1 MRLAV
6 PVRAAGQ
13 RFALPI
19 LVLVSVA
26 MIVLGKAD
34 AFLFERIR
42 AVFADAAAPVLAIV
56 SRPAAAVDAVVDRV
70 QDVFAL
76 YSENAQLRRENARLL
91 QWQQVAQGL
100 TVENARLRE
109 LLNLVPDPTV
119 SFVSSCVIANSGG
132 SFVRSVLIDA
142 GSREGVVRGQA
153 AMTGAGLVGRVTEV
167 GERAAR
173 ILLLTDL
180 NSRVPVAFDG
190 SRERAV
196 LAGDNSDRPRLIYL
210 PARSTVKVGDRLVSS
225 GNGGIFPPG
234 LPVGVVAAIDDGI
247 VRVEPYAEL
256 SRLDYLRIVNYGL
269 AGVLPQPVVPRAA
282 KPSRGAAAREPAVRE
297 PTP

>member
-6 PVRAAGQ
+6 PVKLLSQ
-13 RFALPI
+13 RFALP
-19 LVLVSVA
+19 VLVFASVV
-26 MIVLGKAD
+26 MVILGKAD
-34 AFLFERIR
+34 ALLFERIR
-42 AVFADAAAPVLAIV
+42 VVFSDLVSPVLGVVSQPVAAI
-56 SRPAAAVDAVVDRV
+56 DQLLDQV
-70 QDVFAL
+70 QGTFAL
-76 YSENAQLRRENARLL
+76 SAENAQLRQDNARLM

-109 LLNLVPDPTV
+109 LLNLAPDPTV
-119 SFVSSCVIANSGG
+119 SFVSTRVIANSGG
-132 SFVRSVLIDA
+132 SFVRSVLIDG
-142 GSREGVVRGQA
+142 GSREGIARGQA

-167 GERAAR
+167 GDRAAR
-173 ILLLTDL
+173 VLLVTDL
-180 NSRVPVAFDG
+180 NSRVPVAVDG

-196 LAGDNSDRPRLIYL
+196 LAGDNSDRPRLLYL
-210 PARSTVKVGDRLVSS
+210 PARTTVKVGDRLVSS

-234 LPVGVVAAIDDGI
+234 LPVGEVAAIEDGI

-269 AGVLPQPVVPRAA
+269 SGVLPQPVMPRAA
-282 KPSRGAAAREPAVRE
+282 KSPRGNREPILRE

>member
-6 PVRAAGQ
+6 PVKMLSQ

-19 LVLVSVA
+19 LVFASVV
-26 MIVLGKAD
+26 MVVLGKAD
-34 AFLFERIR
+34 ALLFERVR
-42 AVFADAAAPVLAIV
+42 VVFADLVSPVLGIV
-56 SRPAAAVDAVVDRV
+56 SQPVAAVDQLLDQV
-70 QDVFAL
+70 QGTFAL
-76 YSENAQLRRENARLL
+76 SAENAQLRQDNARLV

-109 LLNLVPDPTV
+109 LLNLAPDPSV
-119 SFVSSCVIANSGG
+119 SFVSTRVIANSGG
-132 SFVRSVLIDA
+132 SFVRSVLIDG
-142 GSREGVVRGQA
+142 GSRDGIARGQA

-167 GERAAR
+167 GDRAAR
-173 ILLLTDL
+173 VLLVTDL
-180 NSRVPVAFDG
+180 NSRVPVAVDG

-196 LAGDNSDRPRLIYL
+196 LAGDNSDRPRLLYL
-210 PARSTVKVGDRLVSS
+210 PARTTVKVGDRLVSS

-234 LPVGVVAAIDDGI
+234 LPVGEVAAIEDGI

-269 AGVLPQPVVPRAA
+269 SGVLPQPVMPRAVKA
-282 KPSRGAAAREPAVRE
+282 TRGNREPILRE

>member
-6 PVRAAGQ
+6 PGKMISQ
-13 RFALPI
+13 RFALP
-19 LVLVSVA
+19 VLVVASVV
-26 MIVLGKAD
+26 MVVLGKAD
-34 AFLFERIR
+34 ALLFERIR
-42 AVFADAAAPVLAIV
+42 VVFADVASPVLGIV
-56 SRPAAAVDAVVDRV
+56 SQPVAAVDQLVDRV
-70 QDVFAL
+70 QGAFVL
-76 YSENAQLRRENARLL
+76 SSENAQLRQDNARLM

-109 LLNLVPDPTV
+109 LLNLAPDPTV
-119 SFVSSCVIANSGG
+119 SFVSTRVIANSGG
-132 SFVRSVLIDA
+132 SFVRSVLIDG

-167 GERAAR
+167 GDRAAR
-173 ILLLTDL
+173 VLLITDL
-180 NSRVPVAFDG
+180 NSRVPVAVDG

-196 LAGDNSDRPRLIYL
+196 LAGDNSDRPRLLYL

-234 LPVGVVAAIDDGI
+234 LPVGEVAAIEDGI

-269 AGVLPQPVVPRAA
+269 SGVLPQPVMPRAA
-282 KPSRGAAAREPAVRE
+282 KSTRGNRESISRE

>member
-6 PVRAAGQ
+6 PVKAISQ

-19 LVLVSVA
+19 LGFASVV
-26 MIVLGKAD
+26 MVILGKAD
-34 AFLFERIR
+34 ALLFERIR
-42 AVFADAAAPVLAIV
+42 IIFADAASPVLAAV
-56 SRPAAAVDAVVDRV
+56 SQPAAVVDQLVDRV

-76 YSENAQLRRENARLL
+76 YSENNQLRQDNARLL

-100 TVENARLRE
+100 SVENARLRE
-109 LLNLVPDPTV
+109 LLRLAPDPAV
-119 SFVSSCVIANSGG
+119 SFVSTRVIANSGG
-132 SFVRSVLIDA
+132 SFVRSVLVDA
-142 GSREGVVRGQA
+142 GKSDGLVRGQA

-173 ILLLTDL
+173 VLLLTDL

-196 LAGDNSDRPRLIYL
+196 LAGDNSDRPRLVYL
-210 PARSTVKVGDRLVSS
+210 PEASAVKIGDRIISS

-234 LPVGVVAAIDDGI
+234 LPIGVVAAIEDGI

-269 AGVLPQPVVPRAA
+269 SGVLPQPVVPRAG
-282 KPSRGAAAREPAVRE
+282 KSRGGARESTTREPA
-297 PTP
+297 P

>member
-6 PVRAAGQ
+6 PVKMLSQ
-13 RFALPI
+13 RFALP
-19 LVLVSVA
+19 VLVFASVV
-26 MIVLGKAD
+26 MVVLGKAD
-34 AFLFERIR
+34 TLLFERVR
-42 AVFADAAAPVLAIV
+42 VVFADLVSPVLGIISQPV
-56 SRPAAAVDAVVDRV
+56 AAVDQLLDQV
-70 QDVFAL
+70 QGTFAL
-76 YSENAQLRRENARLL
+76 SAENAQLRQDNARLV

-109 LLNLVPDPTV
+109 LLNLAPDPSV
-119 SFVSSCVIANSGG
+119 SFVSTRVIANSGG
-132 SFVRSVLIDA
+132 SFVRSVLIDG
-142 GSREGVVRGQA
+142 GSREGIARGQA

-167 GERAAR
+167 GDRAAR
-173 ILLLTDL
+173 VLLVTDL
-180 NSRVPVAFDG
+180 NSRVPVAVDG

-196 LAGDNSDRPRLIYL
+196 LAGDNSDRPRLLYL
-210 PARSTVKVGDRLVSS
+210 PARTTVKVGDRLVSS

-234 LPVGVVAAIDDGI
+234 LPVGEVAAIEDGI

-269 AGVLPQPVVPRAA
+269 SGVLPQPVMPRAVKA
-282 KPSRGAAAREPAVRE
+282 PRGNREPTLRE

>member
-6 PVRAAGQ
+6 PVKMLSQ
-13 RFALPI
+13 RFALP
-19 LVLVSVA
+19 VLVFASVV
-26 MIVLGKAD
+26 MVVLGKAD
-34 AFLFERIR
+34 ALLFERVR
-42 AVFADAAAPVLAIV
+42 VVFADLVSPVLGIV
-56 SRPAAAVDAVVDRV
+56 SQPVAAVDQLLDQVHGT
-70 QDVFAL
+70 FAL
-76 YSENAQLRRENARLL
+76 SAENAQLRQDNARLM

-109 LLNLVPDPTV
+109 LLNLAPDPSV
-119 SFVSSCVIANSGG
+119 SFVSTRVIANSGG
-132 SFVRSVLIDA
+132 SFVRSVLIDG
-142 GSREGVVRGQA
+142 GSRDGIARGQA

-167 GERAAR
+167 GDRAAR
-173 ILLLTDL
+173 VLLVTDL
-180 NSRVPVAFDG
+180 NSRVPVAVDG

-196 LAGDNSDRPRLIYL
+196 LAGDNSDRPRLLYL
-210 PARSTVKVGDRLVSS
+210 PARTTVKVGDRLVSS

-234 LPVGVVAAIDDGI
+234 LPVGEVAAIEDGI

-269 AGVLPQPVVPRAA
+269 SGVLPQPVMPRAVKA
-282 KPSRGAAAREPAVRE
+282 TRGNREPILRE

>member
-6 PVRAAGQ
+6 PVKMLSQ
-13 RFALPI
+13 RFALP
-19 LVLVSVA
+19 VLVFASVV
-26 MIVLGKAD
+26 MVVLGKAD
-34 AFLFERIR
+34 ALLFERVR
-42 AVFADAAAPVLAIV
+42 VVFADLVSPVLGIV
-56 SRPAAAVDAVVDRV
+56 SQPVAAVDQLLDQV
-70 QDVFAL
+70 QGTFAL
-76 YSENAQLRRENARLL
+76 SAENAQLRQDNARLM

-109 LLNLVPDPTV
+109 LLNLAPDPSV
-119 SFVSSCVIANSGG
+119 SFVSTRVIANSGG
-132 SFVRSVLIDA
+132 SFVRSVLIDG
-142 GSREGVVRGQA
+142 GSRDGIARGQA

-167 GERAAR
+167 GDRAAR
-173 ILLLTDL
+173 VLLVTDL
-180 NSRVPVAFDG
+180 NSRVPVAVDG

-196 LAGDNSDRPRLIYL
+196 LAGDNSDRPRLLYL
-210 PARSTVKVGDRLVSS
+210 PARTIVKVGDRLVSS

-234 LPVGVVAAIDDGI
+234 LPVGEVAAIEDGI

-269 AGVLPQPVVPRAA
+269 SGVLPQPVMPRAV
-282 KPSRGAAAREPAVRE
+282 KAARGNREPILRE

>member
-6 PVRAAGQ
+6 PVKVISQ
-13 RFALPI
+13 RFALPV
-19 LVLVSVA
+19 LVLASVV

-34 AFLFERIR
+34 ALLLERIR
-42 AVFADAAAPVLAIV
+42 VVCADVASPVLDIV
-56 SRPAAAVDAVVDRV
+56 SQPIAAVDQLVDRV
-70 QDVFAL
+70 QGAFVL
-76 YSENAQLRRENARLL
+76 SSENAQLRQDNARLM

-109 LLNLVPDPTV
+109 LLNLAPDPTG
-119 SFVSSCVIANSGG
+119 SFVSTRVIANSGG
-132 SFVRSVLIDA
+132 SFVRSVLIDG

-167 GERAAR
+167 GDRAAR
-173 ILLLTDL
+173 VLLITDL
-180 NSRVPVAFDG
+180 NSRVPVAVDG

-196 LAGDNSDRPRLIYL
+196 LAGDNSDRPRLLYL

-234 LPVGVVAAIDDGI
+234 LPVGEVAAIEDGI

-269 AGVLPQPVVPRAA
+269 SGVLPQPVVPRAG
-282 KPSRGAAAREPAVRE
+282 KSRGGARESTTREPA
-297 PTP
+297 P

>member
-6 PVRAAGQ
+6 PVKAISQ
-13 RFALPI
+13 RFALP
-19 LVLVSVA
+19 VLVFASVV
-26 MIVLGKAD
+26 MVILGKAD
-34 AFLFERIR
+34 ALLFERIR
-42 AVFADAAAPVLAIV
+42 IIFADAASPVLAAV
-56 SRPAAAVDAVVDRV
+56 SQPAAAVDRLVDRV

-76 YSENAQLRRENARLL
+76 YSENNQLRQDNARLL

-100 TVENARLRE
+100 SVENARLRE
-109 LLNLVPDPTV
+109 LLRLAPDPAV
-119 SFVSSCVIANSGG
+119 SFVSTRVIANSGG
-132 SFVRSVLIDA
+132 SFVRSVLVDA
-142 GSREGVVRGQA
+142 GKSDGLVRGQA

-167 GERAAR
+167 GDRAAR
-173 ILLLTDL
+173 VLLLTDL
-180 NSRVPVAFDG
+180 NSRIPVAFDG

-196 LAGDNSDRPRLIYL
+196 LAGDNSDRPRLVYL
-210 PARSTVKVGDRLVSS
+210 PEASVVKIGDRIISS

-234 LPVGVVAAIDDGI
+234 LPIGVVAAIEDGI

-269 AGVLPQPVVPRAA
+269 SGVLPQPVVPRAG
-282 KPSRGAAAREPAVRE
+282 KSRGGARESMTRE

>member
-6 PVRAAGQ
+6 PVKVIGQ
-13 RFALPI
+13 RFALPV
-19 LVLVSVA
+19 LVLASVV

-34 AFLFERIR
+34 ALLFERIR
-42 AVFADAAAPVLAIV
+42 VVFADVASPVLDIV
-56 SRPAAAVDAVVDRV
+56 SQPVAAVDQLVDRV
-70 QDVFAL
+70 QGAFAL
-76 YSENAQLRRENARLL
+76 SSENAQLRQDNARLM

-109 LLNLVPDPTV
+109 LLNLAPDPTV
-119 SFVSSCVIANSGG
+119 SFVSTRVIANSGG
-132 SFVRSVLIDA
+132 SFVRSVLIDG
-142 GSREGVVRGQA
+142 GSREGIMRGQA
-153 AMTGAGLVGRVTEV
+153 AMTGTGVAGRVTEV
-167 GERAAR
+167 GDRAAR
-173 ILLLTDL
+173 VLLVTDL
-180 NSRVPVAFDG
+180 NSRVPVAVDG

-196 LAGDNSDRPRLIYL
+196 LAGDNSDRPRLLYL

-234 LPVGVVAAIDDGI
+234 LPVGEVAAIEDGI

-269 AGVLPQPVVPRAA
+269 NGVLPQPVMPRAA
-282 KPSRGAAAREPAVRE
+282 KSLRGSREAVSRE

>member
-6 PVRAAGQ
+6 PVKAISQ
-13 RFALPI
+13 RFALP
-19 LVLVSVA
+19 VLVVASVI
-26 MIVLGKAD
+26 MVVLGKAD
-34 AFLFERIR
+34 ALLFERIR
-42 AVFADAAAPVLAIV
+42 IVFADAASPVLAIV
-56 SRPAAAVDAVVDRV
+56 SQPAAAVDQLVDRV
-70 QDVFAL
+70 QSAIAV
-76 YSENAQLRRENARLL
+76 YSENAELRRDNARLL

-100 TVENARLRE
+100 SVENAHLRQ
-109 LLNLVPDPTV
+109 LLNLAPDPTV
-119 SFVSSCVIANSGG
+119 SFVSTRVIANSGG
-132 SFVRSVLIDA
+132 SFVRSVLVDG
-142 GSREGVVRGQA
+142 GSRDGLARGQA

-167 GERAAR
+167 GDRAAR

-196 LAGDNSDRPRLIYL
+196 LAGDNSDRPRLLYL
-210 PARSTVKVGDRLVSS
+210 PEQSAVKIGERIVSS

-234 LPVGVVAAIDDGI
+234 LPIGIVSAIEDGI

-269 AGVLPQPVVPRAA
+269 SGVLPQPVMPRAA
-282 KPSRGAAAREPAVRE
+282 KPPRGASREPA
-297 PTP
+297 P